1 MEEGGEMKLTRTVI
15 KCLTAAW
22 ITFLACVFLESAIK
36 ADREIVIRHV
46 IDLTP
51 IVKSK

>member
-1 MEEGGEMKLTRTVI
+1 MNT
-15 KCLTAAW
+15 TANIAA
-22 ITFLACVFLESAIK
+22 LAFGVAVLAVAIWFGK
-36 ADREIVIRHV
+36 MLDTDREIVIRHV